1 MSPDLRNQCCRARGG
16 HSAGCHSNE
25 PPCTKKHVFCLPCGK
40 HFIHQKSLREG
51 GITLKHLKSLLL
63 SPPWARQLNG
73 WEHSR
78 LNSGKGVLEQ
88 AQALQTGAFGTISS
102 HLGPYKSSGAVNSGL
117 LICIHASDGLFFFPL
132 EAKGRKGNV
141 EIEQG
146 SFSAGVSLS
155 CSRRNSSLTPIN
167 SSRGSADFKWN
178 IKSHWDRNNSFMST
192 SVLNTIKFWA
202 WTPAR
207 SFQK

>member
-25 PPCTKKHVFCLPCGK
+25 PPCTKKYIFGLPCGK

-88 AQALQTGAFGTISS
+88 AQARQTGAFRNNFFSLGSLQEFRSSKFRAS
-102 HLGPYKSSGAVNSGL
+102 HLYSCFRWA
-117 LICIHASDGLFFFPL
+117 FFFPFGS
-132 EAKGRKGNV
+132 KGKEGKRGNRARQFLCWCLF
-141 EIEQG
+141 ELLQKKQ
-146 SFSAGVSLS
+146 FSDT
-155 CSRRNSSLTPIN
+155 N
-167 SSRGSADFKWN
+167 
-178 IKSHWDRNNSFMST
+178 
-192 SVLNTIKFWA
+192 
-202 WTPAR
+202 
-207 SFQK
+207 